1 MPIITLGIT
10 VLLAKLFPFG
20 SQLLGMLLGGMYGA
34 FFAKG
39 SPAWF
44 HAAMLL
50 ANYIPAAVV
59 AVIFVRQAQLKSRLP
74 KEIPGKNPILIGLI
88 LIVLYLVPRLFAS
101 TIPGGGPAYAV
112 SMFGP
117 FFIIPAD
124 ILIVVG
130 VAKALLAALPRL
142 TTHSTGP
149 ARKTA
154 QAS

>member
-20 SQLLGMLLGGMYGA
+20 SQLLGMLLGGMYGS
-34 FFAKG
+34 FFGKA

-50 ANYIPAAVV
+50 ANYIPAAVI
-59 AVIFVRQAQLKSRLP
+59 AIIFVRKTQLRNRLP
-74 KEIPGKNPILIGLI
+74 KEIPGKTLILVGLI

-101 TIPGGGPAYAV
+101 TIQGGGPAFVV

-117 FFIIPAD
+117 LFIIPAD

-130 VAKALLAALPRL
+130 VVKALLAALPRL
-142 TTHSTGP
+142 TNHLTEP
-149 ARKTA
+149 VQKAA
-154 QAS
+154 QAG

>member
-1 MPIITLGIT
+1 MPVITLGIT

-20 SQLLGMLLGGMYGA
+20 AQLLGMLLGGMYGP
-34 FFAKG
+34 FFGKA

-59 AVIFVRQAQLKSRLP
+59 AIVFVRKAELSSRLP
-74 KEIPGKNPILIGLI
+74 KDIPGKTPVLIGLV

-101 TIPGGGPAYAV
+101 TIQGGGPAFVA

-124 ILIVVG
+124 ILIVIG
-130 VAKALLAALPRL
+130 VTKALLSALPRL
-142 TTHSTGP
+142 TNHSTGP
-149 ARKTA
+149 AQKAA
-154 QAS
+154 QAG